1 MGKME
6 PQAFAGLLRQAG
18 DKAYNFAYRLAGNE
32 QDARD
37 LVQEAFARALERFE
51 SYDAQ
56 RPFDS
61 WLLRILHNIFLDGT
75 RRLAAR
81 RTVSLDAPAPIDDGS
96 WEDILPEQEP
106 SAASELSRR
115 ESVDMV
121 QLALERLPAHY
132 KAAVLL
138 CDVEGMSYD
147 DIARVMDVPVGTV
160 RSRIHQGR
168 MLARKAYEEL
178 ERSGGRRQ

>member
-1 MGKME
+1 ME
-6 PQAFAGLLRQAG
+6 RMEAKAFAELLRQAG

-37 LVQEAFARALERFE
+37 LTQEAFARALERIG
-51 SYDAQ
+51 SYDTR

-61 WLLRILHNIFLDGT
+61 WLFRILHNIFLDGT
-75 RRLAAR
+75 RRLAHR
-81 RTVSLDAPAPIDDGS
+81 RTVSLDAPAPVEDAS
-96 WEDILPEQEP
+96 WEDILPARDR
-106 SAASELSRR
+106 SAADELVRR

-121 QLALERLPAHY
+121 QQALESLPAHY

-138 CDVEGMSYD
+138 CDVEGMPYE
-147 DIARVMDVPVGTV
+147 DIAKIMDVPVGTV

-168 MLARKAYEEL
+168 LLARKAYEEL

>member
-1 MGKME
+1 ME
-6 PQAFAGLLRQAG
+6 PQAFADLLRQAG

-37 LVQEAFARALERFE
+37 LVQEAFARALERFG
-51 SYDAQ
+51 SYDPR

-75 RRLAAR
+75 RRLATR
-81 RTVSLDAPAPIDDGS
+81 RTVSLDAPAPVDEGS
-96 WEDILPEQEP
+96 WEDVLPAKEL
-106 SAASELSRR
+106 SAASELVRR

-147 DIARVMDVPVGTV
+147 DIARIMDVPVGTV

-168 MLARKAYEEL
+168 LLARKAYEEL